1 METTRVPA
9 SATAT
14 KQKLLDYIK
23 RVSEN
28 QQEILYEFEVP
39 SSFIDKETVS
49 AFSALFC
56 SLDVEVT
63 EELCAGDD
71 AGKNKAFARKCALL
85 NEAGL
90 VFGFVFDA
98 ARAQELLQGVRGDS
112 GLKSAGGSKNL
123 SQKAPLSIKKIRAL
137 VDFMLEQYPN
147 HIQLECDGLRPSAVL
162 STQDIKTV
170 RAFFYAVETFYTY
183 GRAVPWFLTVLEP
196 LKIRPSVFLGDFA
209 EWQRCNNCGVGSG
222 AGGSFGAGSGARAD
236 SGARPGS
243 DAAGGAHKSARAAT
257 HTGAT
262 VGFSAEDAPHTEIE
276 KMLLNFVKLKY
287 EEKKLPYVY
296 PAAEDMIRLHGAFA
310 RASAEQTET
319 VLDLSYLPD
328 DLFSPYAQDLRLFA
342 SEVCMESCSIKVFS
356 GREGPDFSY
365 IN

>member
-9 SATAT
+9 SETAT

-23 RVSEN
+23 RVSQE

-39 SSFIDKETVS
+39 SAFIDKETVS
-49 AFSALFC
+49 AFSTLFC
-56 SLDVEVT
+56 SLDIEVT

-71 AGKNKAFARKCALL
+71 TGKNKAFARKCALL

-98 ARAQELLQGVRGDS
+98 GVAQ
-112 GLKSAGGSKNL
+112 
-123 SQKAPLSIKKIRAL
+123 QKIQLSIKKIRSL
-137 VDFMLEQYPN
+137 IDFMLEQYPN
-147 HIQLECDGLRPSAVL
+147 HVQLECDGLRPSAVL

-209 EWQRCNNCGVGSG
+209 EWQRCNNCG
-222 AGGSFGAGSGARAD
+222 AGS
-236 SGARPGS
+236 
-243 DAAGGAHKSARAAT
+243 
-257 HTGAT
+257 
-262 VGFSAEDAPHTEIE
+262 GFSAENAPHTELE
-276 KMLLNFVKLKY
+276 RMLLSFVKLKY

-296 PAAEDMIRLHGAFA
+296 PAAEDMIRLHGAFS
-310 RASAEQTET
+310 RAAAEQTET
-319 VLDLSYLPD
+319 ELDLSYLPD
-328 DLFSPYAQDLRLFA
+328 DLFSPYAQNLQLFA
-342 SEVCMESCSIKVFS
+342 SEVCMESCSVKVFS
-356 GREGPDFSY
+356 GREGPDFCY
-365 IN
+365 L

>member
-63 EELCAGDD
+63 EELCSGDD

-147 HIQLECDGLRPSAVL
+147 HVQLECDGLRPSAVL

-222 AGGSFGAGSGARAD
+222 VGGSFGAGSG
-236 SGARPGS
+236 
-243 DAAGGAHKSARAAT
+243 ARAAT

-296 PAAEDMIRLHGAFA
+296 PAAEDMIRLHGAFS
-310 RASAEQTET
+310 RAAAEQTET
-319 VLDLSYLPD
+319 ILDLSYLPD

>member
-14 KQKLLDYIK
+14 KQKLLEYIK
-23 RVSEN
+23 RVSAEN
-28 QQEILYEFEVP
+28 SEDILYEFEVP
-39 SSFIDKETVS
+39 SALIDKETVS
-49 AFSALFC
+49 AFSALYC
-56 SLDVEVT
+56 SLDVDVT
-63 EELCAGDD
+63 DELCSGDD

-98 ARAQELLQGVRGDS
+98 ARAQELLQGVHGES
-112 GLKSAGGSKNL
+112 GMKSAGGSKNL

-147 HIQLECDGLRPSAVL
+147 HVQLEYEGLRPSAVL

-196 LKIRPSVFLGDFA
+196 LKIRPSVFLSDFA
-209 EWQRCNNCGVGSG
+209 EWLRCNNCGS
-222 AGGSFGAGSGARAD
+222 
-236 SGARPGS
+236 
-243 DAAGGAHKSARAAT
+243 
-257 HTGAT
+257 
-262 VGFSAEDAPHTEIE
+262 GFSAENAPHIEIE
-276 KMLLNFVKLKY
+276 KMLLSFVKLKY

-296 PAAEDMIRLHGAFA
+296 PAAEDMIRLHGAFS
-310 RASAEQTET
+310 RAAAEQTET
-319 VLDLSYLPD
+319 VLDLSYTPD

-342 SEVCMESCSIKVFS
+342 SEVCMESCTVKVFS

>member
-9 SATAT
+9 SETAT

-23 RVSEN
+23 RVSQE

-39 SSFIDKETVS
+39 SAFIDKETVS
-49 AFSALFC
+49 AFSTLFC
-56 SLDVEVT
+56 SLDIEVT

-71 AGKNKAFARKCALL
+71 TGKNKAFARKCALL

-98 ARAQELLQGVRGDS
+98 GVAQ
-112 GLKSAGGSKNL
+112 
-123 SQKAPLSIKKIRAL
+123 QKIQLSIKKIRSL
-137 VDFMLEQYPN
+137 IDFMLEQYPN
-147 HIQLECDGLRPSAVL
+147 HVQLECDGLRPSAVL

-209 EWQRCNNCGVGSG
+209 EWQRCNNCG
-222 AGGSFGAGSGARAD
+222 AGSGARTTTA
-236 SGARPGS
+236 
-243 DAAGGAHKSARAAT
+243 
-257 HTGAT
+257 TGAGS
-262 VGFSAEDAPHTEIE
+262 GFSAEDAPHTEIE

-342 SEVCMESCSIKVFS
+342 SEVCMESCTVKVFS

>member
-14 KQKLLDYIK
+14 KQKLLEYVK
-23 RVSEN
+23 RVSAEN
-28 QQEILYEFEVP
+28 SENILYEFEVP
-39 SSFIDKETVS
+39 SAFIDKETVS

-56 SLDVEVT
+56 SLDVDVT
-63 EELCAGDD
+63 DELCSGDD
-71 AGKNKAFARKCALL
+71 AGTNKAFARKCAFL

-98 ARAQELLQGVRGDS
+98 GVAQQ
-112 GLKSAGGSKNL
+112 KN
-123 SQKAPLSIKKIRAL
+123 QLSIKKIRSL

-147 HIQLECDGLRPSAVL
+147 HVQLECDGLRSSAVL

-196 LKIRPSVFLGDFA
+196 LKLRPSVFLGDFA

-222 AGGSFGAGSGARAD
+222 AGGSFGVGSGAHANTRT
-236 SGARPGS
+236 GS
-243 DAAGGAHKSARAAT
+243 V
-257 HTGAT
+257 TGT
-262 VGFSAEDAPHTEIE
+262 GFSAENAPHTEIE
-276 KMLLNFVKLKY
+276 KMLLSFVKLKY

-296 PAAEDMIRLHGAFA
+296 PAAEDMIRLHGAFS
-310 RASAEQTET
+310 RAAAEQTET
-319 VLDLSYLPD
+319 VLDLSYTPD

-342 SEVCMESCSIKVFS
+342 SEVCMESCTVKVFS

>member
-14 KQKLLDYIK
+14 KQKLLEYIK
-23 RVSEN
+23 RVSAEN
-28 QQEILYEFEVP
+28 SEDILYEFEVP
-39 SSFIDKETVS
+39 SALIDKETVS
-49 AFSALFC
+49 AFAALYC
-56 SLDVEVT
+56 SLDVAVT
-63 EELCAGDD
+63 DELCSGDD

-85 NEAGL
+85 NDTGL

-98 ARAQELLQGVRGDS
+98 GVAQQILQGARSEPGT
-112 GLKSAGGSKNL
+112 KSAGGSKNL

-170 RAFFYAVETFYTY
+170 CAFFYAVETFYTY

-196 LKIRPSVFLGDFA
+196 LKIRPSVFLSDFA
-209 EWQRCNNCGVGSG
+209 EWQRCNNCGVG
-222 AGGSFGAGSGARAD
+222 
-236 SGARPGS
+236 
-243 DAAGGAHKSARAAT
+243 
-257 HTGAT
+257 
-262 VGFSAEDAPHTEIE
+262 FSAENAPHTEIE

-296 PAAEDMIRLHGAFA
+296 PAAEDMIRLHGAFS
-310 RASAEQTET
+310 RAAAEQTET
-319 VLDLSYLPD
+319 VLDLSYTPD

>member
-14 KQKLLDYIK
+14 KQKLLEYIK
-23 RVSEN
+23 RVSAEN
-28 QQEILYEFEVP
+28 SEDILYEFEV
-39 SSFIDKETVS
+39 SSALIDKETVS
-49 AFSALFC
+49 AFSALYC

-63 EELCAGDD
+63 DELCAGDD

-85 NEAGL
+85 NDTGL

-98 ARAQELLQGVRGDS
+98 ARAQELLQGVHGDP

-123 SQKAPLSIKKIRAL
+123 SQKAPFSIKKIRAL

-147 HIQLECDGLRPSAVL
+147 HVQLEYEGLRPSAVL

-196 LKIRPSVFLGDFA
+196 LKIRPSVFLSDFA
-209 EWQRCNNCGVGSG
+209 EWQRCNNCGVGE
-222 AGGSFGAGSGARAD
+222 GSSSAVG
-236 SGARPGS
+236 
-243 DAAGGAHKSARAAT
+243 AGGAHKSARAAT

-296 PAAEDMIRLHGAFA
+296 PAAEDMIRLHGAFS
-310 RASAEQTET
+310 RAAAEQTET
-319 VLDLSYLPD
+319 ILDLSYLPD

>member
-14 KQKLLDYIK
+14 KQKLLEYLK
-23 RVSEN
+23 RVSAEN
-28 QQEILYEFEVP
+28 SEDTLYEFEVP
-39 SSFIDKETVS
+39 SALIDKETVS
-49 AFSALFC
+49 AFSALYC
-56 SLDVEVT
+56 SLDVAVT
-63 EELCAGDD
+63 DELCSGDD
-71 AGKNKAFARKCALL
+71 TGKNKAFVRKCTLL
-85 NEAGL
+85 NDTGL

-98 ARAQELLQGVRGDS
+98 ARAQELLQGVHGDP

-147 HIQLECDGLRPSAVL
+147 HVQLEYEGLRPSAVL

-196 LKIRPSVFLGDFA
+196 LKIRPSVFLSDFA
-209 EWQRCNNCGVGSG
+209 EWLRCNNCGS
-222 AGGSFGAGSGARAD
+222 
-236 SGARPGS
+236 
-243 DAAGGAHKSARAAT
+243 
-257 HTGAT
+257 
-262 VGFSAEDAPHTEIE
+262 GFSAENAPLTEIE

-296 PAAEDMIRLHGAFA
+296 PAAEDMIRLHGAFS
-310 RASAEQTET
+310 RAAAEQLET
-319 VLDLSYLPD
+319 VLDLSYTPD

-342 SEVCMESCSIKVFS
+342 SEVCMESCTVKVFS